1 MRTEIAAFADYVALA
16 YHEARNVRH
25 LVSAGYLDRA
35 PYRFLIDGMPTKREE
50 AWRKLKPLRREAS
63 SANSAQ
69 EAEAVFQQKFELS
82 LEELVA
88 ISENLHWS
96 GTHKGGNR
104 WAQIDRKIIE
114 LKHAIDQNDKERTTI
129 LLQELPRM
137 SHNTGRLGKKLELLN
152 R

>member
-1 MRTEIAAFADYVALA
+1 MIEPEQGREGLQPIMRTEIAAFADYVALA

-82 LEELVA
+82 LVRV
-88 ISENLHWS
+88 SCNL
-96 GTHKGGNR
+96 
-104 WAQIDRKIIE
+104 RK
-114 LKHAIDQNDKERTTI
+114 LTLER
-129 LLQELPRM
+129 
-137 SHNTGRLGKKLELLN
+137 NA
-152 R
+152 